1 MTTSLTSAAPPPV
14 ETKRAA
20 STRPQRP
27 RSRTSRYAVWFV
39 GPFVVLFVGM
49 YVAPI
54 AFAIYKSM
62 FRIQRDALGL
72 GGEDPPANDP
82 DLAPGAGVPRVG

>member
-14 ETKRAA
+14 ETKRTAA
-20 STRPQRP
+20 APPRRP
-27 RSRTSRYAVWFV
+27 RSRTSRYAIWFV

-54 AFAIYKSM
+54 LFALYKSYLPVA
-62 FRIQRDALGL
+62 F
-72 GGEDPPANDP
+72 
-82 DLAPGAGVPRVG
+82 GAAIFLPVVGPIILSQIG